1 VGHLVKS
8 VRVAIFA
15 VLAASKLSAG
25 VYNYVELNTG
35 SPPLFGIVH
44 PPGFTSAGG
53 ALDIPVCVAPGDEEV
68 LPALQ
73 AAIAT
78 WNLQIGITAN
88 CDRCR
93 CAESAGSVRPLGV
106 SLESVFLH
114 ELGHVLGLDHVNLIL
129 AGTSTSF
136 TNAVGTTFVNDGSDN
151 TRGSSDDIH
160 APVPPSP
167 NPARI
172 IHWFRLADNDPIV
185 VDAITIDQSSFTRA
199 RSELPAGHSW
209 PANGNSDYLNEAPCL
224 TDTSELLG
232 SPNTQAVMYSYVN
245 EELVY
250 KWTSADDLNTLRF
263 GMTGMDK
270 MAGTADD
277 YTVEFSLASDC
288 SQAVVEVNLEQPAVG
303 GDLEPGSLA
312 VVIADVTGVPEP
324 PNPTQ
329 HFLMRPFGA
338 RPRINLRLN
347 DRIEWDYELVFGDGF
362 ESGDT
367 AEWSIVVP

>member
-1 VGHLVKS
+1 MKS

-151 TRGSSDDIH
+151 TRGLLTTSTHPCHQVRIPHGSSTGFGWRTTIRSLSMRSRSTNP
-160 APVPPSP
+160 ASRAREASCRQVTAGRRTETPIISMKLLVSLTPPSCW
-167 NPARI
+167 AHR
-172 IHWFRLADNDPIV
+172 
-185 VDAITIDQSSFTRA
+185 
-199 RSELPAGHSW
+199 
-209 PANGNSDYLNEAPCL
+209 
-224 TDTSELLG
+224 
-232 SPNTQAVMYSYVN
+232 
-245 EELVY
+245 
-250 KWTSADDLNTLRF
+250 TLKR
-263 GMTGMDK
+263 
-270 MAGTADD
+270 
-277 YTVEFSLASDC
+277 
-288 SQAVVEVNLEQPAVG
+288 
-303 GDLEPGSLA
+303 
-312 VVIADVTGVPEP
+312 
-324 PNPTQ
+324 
-329 HFLMRPFGA
+329 
-338 RPRINLRLN
+338 
-347 DRIEWDYELVFGDGF
+347 
-362 ESGDT
+362 
-367 AEWSIVVP
+367 